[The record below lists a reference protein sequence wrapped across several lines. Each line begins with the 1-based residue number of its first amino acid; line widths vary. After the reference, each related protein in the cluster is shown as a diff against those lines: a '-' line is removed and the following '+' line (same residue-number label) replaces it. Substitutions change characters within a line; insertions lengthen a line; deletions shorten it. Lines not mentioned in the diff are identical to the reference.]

1 MRTQRSAGGTKESS
15 PSSWVWLARLAV
27 LAVALTGCFTAMLIL
42 YDRWQSARLGGSIV
56 VEAGDPDLNPAER
69 FYLQAYLAANA
80 EELERPLGDGGE
92 EVTFVISPGEH
103 ANQIASNLVEAGLL
117 ADTELF
123 RNYIRYYG
131 LDSRLEA
138 GTFNLTPA
146 WTIPE
151 LAMALTS
158 AYAQEA
164 IVTLIEGWRLE
175 EMAASLA
182 ETQPAAIDAQEF
194 LSIAQRPSPSLLARH
209 DFLRT
214 LSPGASLEGFLFPD
228 TYRVPAD
235 ADAAYL
241 VDRMLENF
249 GQQMT
254 PAMRQQI
261 GAQGLSVHE
270 AVTLASII
278 EREAVVNEER
288 PLIAR
293 VFLNR
298 LNQGMRLEADPTV
311 QYALGYQA
319 DTNRWWKSPLTQ
331 ADLQVDSPYNTYLYP
346 ALPPGPIANPGLATL
361 EAVAQP
367 EEAPYLFFVTDCSGA
382 APGSHV
388 FSETFEEHLDNVAR
402 CR

>member
-1 MRTQRSAGGTKESS
+1 MRTQRSAGDTNESS

-42 YDRWQSARLGGSIV
+42 YDRWQSARLGGSVV
-56 VEAGDPDLNPAER
+56 VEGGDPDLNPAER
-69 FYLQAYLAANA
+69 LYLQAYLAANA
-80 EELERPLGDGGE
+80 EELERPLGEGVE

-117 ADTELF
+117 ADSELF

-138 GTFNLTPA
+138 GTFNLTA
-146 WTIPE
+146 TWTVPE
-151 LAMALTS
+151 LAMALTR

-164 IVTLIEGWRLE
+164 IVTLIEGWRIE

-194 LSIAQRPSPSLLARH
+194 LSITQRPSPSLLAKH
-209 DFLRT
+209 DFLHT
-214 LSPGASLEGFLFPD
+214 LPSGASLEGFLFPD

-241 VDRMLENF
+241 VDRMMENF
-249 GQQMT
+249 GQRMT
-254 PAMRQQI
+254 PVMRQQI
-261 GAQGLSVHE
+261 GAQGLSLYE
-270 AVTLASII
+270 AVTLASIV

-288 PLIAR
+288 PLIAK

-319 DTNRWWKSPLTQ
+319 DSDRWWKSPLTQ

-346 ALPPGPIANPGLATL
+346 ALPPGPIASPGLATL

-367 EEAPYLFFVTDCSGA
+367 EEAPYLFFVTDCSGS

-388 FSETFEEHLDNVAR
+388 FSETFEEHLANVAQ